1 MSGTRYVFIYF
12 SKALPLCQNARTVP
26 ETWRLYLH
34 FDVLFEVVTRKKPM
48 SLSELKLSL
57 RSLTNASYSAAS
69 EPTVPALRRRIV
81 CAMRARSNARADSK
95 STGIHAYF
103 GGFCVDKLESLGLS
117 LWGNIS
123 GHAAFGSCV
132 EQYCVCGGL
141 AVVSRRGSPWSSQTT
156 RFDK

>member
-1 MSGTRYVFIYF
+1 
-12 SKALPLCQNARTVP
+12 
-26 ETWRLYLH
+26 
-34 FDVLFEVVTRKKPM
+34 M

-69 EPTVPALRRRIV
+69 EPTVPALRRHIV

-103 GGFCVDKLESLGLS
+103 GGFCVDKLEILGLS

-141 AVVSRRGSPWSSQTT
+141 AVVSRRGSPWSPQNNTIRQVGKPRSTKKHPSSSTSLCIIQM
-156 RFDK
+156 